1 MKQFRILDFGFWI
14 KIPEHN
20 RISPLAIC
28 TFLFALCVS
37 AEAQLPKKTPQ
48 IGLLVLGSFEAF
60 TPLHKALTDGLREF
74 GYIDRRNIAVE
85 SRFADGKAE
94 RLPDLAAEL
103 VRLKL
108 DLILTL
114 TNSET
119 SVLKQATTTIPIVMV
134 HTTDPIDAGFITSL
148 ARPGGNITGLSMS
161 ASPELQAKRLELLKE
176 IVPGL
181 SRVAILRQANVPGR
195 LRFAALEHAARRLKV
210 VLQFV
215 DIHGPDDF
223 ESAFATMHRNRAE
236 AFLISGGPVTWMRRE
251 KIAKLA
257 VKNRLSGSHSLREY
271 AEEGLIMTY
280 GPNLEA
286 LYRHAATYVDKILE
300 GARPAELP
308 VEQPTKFELLINLKT
323 AKQIGLAIPK
333 IVLAR
338 ADRVIK

>member
-1 MKQFRILDFGFWI
+1 VKQFRILDFGFWI

-195 LRFAALEHAARRLKV
+195 LRFAALEHAARS
-210 VLQFV
+210 
-215 DIHGPDDF
+215 
-223 ESAFATMHRNRAE
+223 SA
-236 AFLISGGPVTWMRRE
+236 PVCGHPRPRR
-251 KIAKLA
+251 
-257 VKNRLSGSHSLREY
+257 LRERLCHD
-271 AEEGLIMTY
+271 ASKSSRSFPHFGRTCDLDASGKDREAGCEESIIRVSLASRICRGGTDHDIR
-280 GPNLEA
+280 A
-286 LYRHAATYVDKILE
+286 
-300 GARPAELP
+300 
-308 VEQPTKFELLINLKT
+308 QP
-323 AKQIGLAIPK
+323 
-333 IVLAR
+333 
-338 ADRVIK
+338 

>member
-1 MKQFRILDFGFWI
+1 VKQFRILDFGFWI

-119 SVLKQATTTIPIVMV
+119 SVLKQPQRPFQLSWCTQPILLMQ
-134 HTTDPIDAGFITSL
+134 DSSLASL
-148 ARPGGNITGLSMS
+148 ARAGI
-161 ASPELQAKRLELLKE
+161 SPA
-176 IVPGL
+176 
-181 SRVAILRQANVPGR
+181 
-195 LRFAALEHAARRLKV
+195 
-210 VLQFV
+210 
-215 DIHGPDDF
+215 
-223 ESAFATMHRNRAE
+223 
-236 AFLISGGPVTWMRRE
+236 
-251 KIAKLA
+251 
-257 VKNRLSGSHSLREY
+257 
-271 AEEGLIMTY
+271 
-280 GPNLEA
+280 
-286 LYRHAATYVDKILE
+286 
-300 GARPAELP
+300 
-308 VEQPTKFELLINLKT
+308 
-323 AKQIGLAIPK
+323 
-333 IVLAR
+333 
-338 ADRVIK
+338 